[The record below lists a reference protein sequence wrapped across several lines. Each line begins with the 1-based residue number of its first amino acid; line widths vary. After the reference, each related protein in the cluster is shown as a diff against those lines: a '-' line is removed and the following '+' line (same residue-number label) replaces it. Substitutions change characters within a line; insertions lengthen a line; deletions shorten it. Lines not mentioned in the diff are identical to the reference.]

1 MDLVSSAL
9 QAFGFRA
16 LRFGALG
23 LDVRAEGKTVVGICL
38 ERKIRLRLSI
48 INALKL

>member
-23 LDVRAEGKTVVGICL
+23 LDVRAEGKNRRRNL
-38 ERKIRLRLSI
+38 SFRKFRLRLSI